1 MTTLWRDEEMGGW
14 VDRRRNDGFVIKKKK
29 DKRKVSVSMNKSV
42 DTIMSG
48 LLAN

>member
-14 VDRRRNDGFVIKKKK
+14 EDRRRNDGFVIKKK